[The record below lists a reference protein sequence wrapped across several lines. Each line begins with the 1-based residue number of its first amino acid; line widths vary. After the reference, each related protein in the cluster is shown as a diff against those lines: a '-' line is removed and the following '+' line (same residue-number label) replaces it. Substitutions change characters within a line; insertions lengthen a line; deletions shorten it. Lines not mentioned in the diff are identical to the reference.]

1 MKRLFLPMVWLSTL
15 AHGAAPGELPEAL
28 RGVKAATGMCT
39 RDDLR
44 DSSHAGSSPAEPLR
58 KMDAS
63 CGISVREMVALS
75 ARQELTLIDLR
86 GHEAHAQTA
95 IDGSLSMTVGELRTK
110 SFLHGRPLVLIGD
123 GRGQRELLASC
134 TRLRAQGFAKPMVLW
149 GGLPAWQAQGQPV
162 VGRTRSSDDVPLL
175 TAAELWAESQFDAN
189 LIVVA
194 EPLRSLQQR
203 LPGAVVVESLSS
215 AAVQRA
221 LEQRRK
227 LRAPAVATVVVA
239 SPATLPTDQLRA
251 LREAVLPLSM
261 LAYAGSAATF
271 AKDMQRQSALWAAHA
286 RGPKQ
291 PGCGL

>member
-1 MKRLFLPMVWLSTL
+1 VKHLALPLMMLSAL
-15 AHGAAPGELPEAL
+15 AHGAVPGELPDAL
-28 RGVKAATGMCT
+28 RGVKPATGMCT

-44 DSSHAGSSPAEPLR
+44 DPSNAGTSSGESLR
-58 KMDAS
+58 KVDAS
-63 CGISVREMVALS
+63 CGISVREMVALT

-86 GHEAHAQTA
+86 GREAHARTS

-110 SFLHGRPLVLIGD
+110 SFLQGRPLVLIGD
-123 GRGQRELLASC
+123 GKGQRELLASC
-134 TRLRAQGFAKPMVLW
+134 ARLKSQGFVRPMVLW

-162 VGRTRSSDDVPLL
+162 VGRAQDSDGVPLL

-203 LPGAVVVESLSS
+203 MPGALVVESLSS
-215 AAVQRA
+215 AALQRA
-221 LEQRRK
+221 LENQRK
-227 LRAPAVATVVVA
+227 LRAPAVATIVVA
-239 SPATLPTDQLRA
+239 TPAILPADQLRA
-251 LREAVLPLSM
+251 LRQAVLPVSM
-261 LAYAGSAATF
+261 LVYAGSAEMF
-271 AKDMQRQSALWAAHA
+271 AKDMQRQASLWAAHA